1 MFPQLTISG
10 AAYERGWAYGAAV
23 APMIRH
29 SIASYAR
36 LFAVRRGMD
45 WATSQAEALRF
56 VPLLA
61 SVVPDLLEEMR
72 GIADGAGCALGEI
85 IALNVRTELLAGI
98 SPGSYHPDGPAARAR
113 NRLAGVP
120 EHPPEPRETELPSA
134 RVADDGECTTVAATG
149 AATLE
154 GGTFLAQTWDWQ
166 GDQRAACLLLRV
178 RAPGEPDILTLTEA
192 GMLAKCGLNG
202 AGVAVALNLL
212 RSRKDGRDVGMPV
225 HVLLRK
231 MLQGQDFAAAR
242 ACTDLAAPSAS
253 SCVTLASDRGDLVS
267 LEITPDGVAEV
278 HTRAGLLAHANHC
291 VDPRAAAG
299 ECPLEPTS
307 TTQERLGRA
316 WDLLRG
322 GAGRLDVTALQAILT
337 DHQGAPRCICRHP
350 DPRVPRLDRAESIC
364 GLVMDLRAR
373 VIHVAPHVP
382 CTAPFAPVAL

>member
-10 AAYERGWAYGAAV
+10 AAYERGRAYGAAA
-23 APMIRH
+23 APLIRH

-36 LFAVRRGMD
+36 LFAARRGMD
-45 WATSQAEALRF
+45 WAVSQAEALRF
-56 VPLLA
+56 APLLA
-61 SVVPDLLEEMR
+61 DVAPDLLEEMR
-72 GIADGAGCALGEI
+72 GIADGAGYTLGEI
-85 IALNVRTELLAGI
+85 IALNARTELLAGI

-120 EHPPEPRETELPSA
+120 EHPPEPGEAEPPPVG
-134 RVADDGECTTVAATG
+134 VADDGECTTVAATS

-154 GGTFLAQTWDWQ
+154 GSTFLAQTWDWQ

-178 RAPGEPDILTLTEA
+178 RAPGEPEILTLTEA

-212 RSRKDGRDVGMPV
+212 RSRDDGRAVGMPV

-231 MLQGQDFAAAR
+231 MLQGHDYAAAR
-242 ACTDLAAPSAS
+242 AGADLAPAGAS
-253 SCVTLASDRGDLVS
+253 SCITLASARGDLVS
-267 LEITPDGVAEV
+267 LEITPGGVAEV
-278 HTRAGLLAHANHC
+278 HAEAGLLAHANHC
-291 VDPRAAAG
+291 VDPWAAAG

-307 TTQERLGRA
+307 TTRERLGRA
-316 WDLLRG
+316 WELLRR
-322 GAGRLDVTALQAILT
+322 GAGRLDVAAFQAILT

-364 GLVMDLRAR
+364 ALVMDLRAQ
-373 VIHVAPHVP
+373 VMHVAPNVP